1 MLSFLVL
8 RLFSNRMTYSWER
21 IRVIPLKLIRI
32 QERMKQTIEGVFT
45 KQDYLTK
52 WAGFQQVKKE
62 ALLVE

>member
-1 MLSFLVL
+1 
-8 RLFSNRMTYSWER
+8 
-21 IRVIPLKLIRI
+21 
-32 QERMKQTIEGVFT
+32 MKQTIEGVFT